1 MKWWK
6 SISWFL
12 ATVSLFVKTSA
23 SWETCHLSG
32 AMTTKGDGGKYPHAV
47 LAHWTLLLL
56 WLVYVSNQWSRYVME
71 IISA

>member
-1 MKWWK
+1 
-6 SISWFL
+6 
-12 ATVSLFVKTSA
+12 
-23 SWETCHLSG
+23 
-32 AMTTKGDGGKYPHAV
+32 MTTKGDGGKYPHAV

>member
-1 MKWWK
+1 MVE
-6 SISWFL
+6 INFL
-12 ATVSLFVKTSA
+12 VPSYCEFVRQNV
-23 SWETCHLSG
+23 ETCHLSG

>member
-1 MKWWK
+1 MKSRK

-23 SWETCHLSG
+23 SWKPDLSG
-32 AMTTKGDGGKYPHAV
+32 AMTTKGDGGKYPHDV

>member
-1 MKWWK
+1 MVE
-6 SISWFL
+6 INFL
-12 ATVSLFVKTSA
+12 VPSYCEFVRQNVGFL
-23 SWETCHLSG
+23 ETCHLSG